1 MSNDGVGFSGGVY
14 IVTGS
19 TQGIGAEVALSLA
32 GAGAGGIVI
41 CGRNR

>member
-1 MSNDGVGFSGGVY
+1 MSNGGGFSGGVY

-32 GAGAGGIVI
+32 RAGAGGIVI
-41 CGRNR
+41 